1 MAKVVTNTNRM
12 LSVIRSAFHH
22 IKHEYFNDELPE
34 VELTL
39 QKTRGAYGHF
49 SVGKIWD
56 SNGECRHEIN
66 INPEY
71 TRRPIEEVVTTLIH
85 ECVHLYAE
93 TKGIKD
99 TSNNGVYHNKKFK
112 DLAERLGHIK
122 IEQAPIIGFSV
133 SSPTEETINFCIRH
147 GLEDMQCSYGFT
159 FPVFGGVAVGGT
171 TGNGGAVP
179 TTSPKPSST
188 RRWVCPSCGTIIRS
202 TKEVHVICADCGELF
217 KESNK

>member
-1 MAKVVTNTNRM
+1 MAKVVSNTNRM
-12 LSVIRSAFHH
+12 LKVLRTAFNHIREDYFHFE
-22 IKHEYFNDELPE
+22 IPE
-34 VELTL
+34 VEITL

-56 SNGECRHEIN
+56 SNGEYRHEIN
-66 INPEY
+66 VNPEY
-71 TRRPIEEVVTTLIH
+71 TRRPIEEVITTLIH
-85 ECVHLYAE
+85 ECVHLYCE

-112 DLAERLGHIK
+112 QIAEDMGHIR

-133 SSPTEETINFCIRH
+133 SSPTEETIDFCIRY
-147 GLEDMQCSYGFT
+147 GLEDMVCSYGFA
-159 FPVFGGVAVGGT
+159 FPSGGGVAIGGT

-188 RRWVCPSCGTIIRS
+188 RRWVCSCCGTIIRS
-202 TKEVHVICADCGELF
+202 TKEVHVICADCGEIF